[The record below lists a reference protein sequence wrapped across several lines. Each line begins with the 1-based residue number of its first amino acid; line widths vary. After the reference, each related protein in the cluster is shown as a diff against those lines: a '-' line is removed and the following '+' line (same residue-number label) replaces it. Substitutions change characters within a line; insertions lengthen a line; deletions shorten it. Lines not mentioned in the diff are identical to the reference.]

1 MLVCYFFFFSSR
13 RRHTR
18 CALVTGVQTCALP
31 IFDNWLQGRRRNIWV
46 SKNETLLEDA
56 RRDWTALGGLAADI
70 QPLSNW
76 KIDQLIALEQGVLF
90 VTYPTLR
97 SARGDHSRLQQ
108 VIDWAS
114 DDFEGVIGFDEAHE
128 MGGVAGGE
136 DRKSTR
142 LESSNYCE
150 PRRP

>member
-1 MLVCYFFFFSSR
+1 M
-13 RRHTR
+13 
-18 CALVTGVQTCALP
+18 
-31 IFDNWLQGRRRNIWV
+31 
-46 SKNETLLEDA
+46 
-56 RRDWTALGGLAADI
+56 AADI

-76 KIDQLIALEQGVLF
+76 KIDQLIALEHCVLF

-128 MGGVAGGE
+128 LGGVAGGVGALGPKE
-136 DRKSTR
+136 GSEPGICGVLLQNPLPGASR
-142 LESSNYCE
+142 LFASAKGASRVNHLAYSE
-150 PRRP
+150 